1 MLLVYVWPNKSTL
14 CWRIKKGLS
23 LSTLLCY
30 KWLVPS
36 RISNIQL
43 CWNIDNKDFLE
54 KEEGVFFAFDIK
66 YQLFL
71 FGSYWQHRWPVFV
84 LFQKL
89 LQMWIKYQSMEDKD
103 RDKFLD
109 SVWAIAKISSSTDQV
124 NQLVTG
130 LVKKVRVIYV
140 TKSCPSVCNVLY
152 NIIMLKLV
160 QKDSVFT

>member
-1 MLLVYVWPNKSTL
+1 M
-14 CWRIKKGLS
+14 
-23 LSTLLCY
+23 
-30 KWLVPS
+30 LVPS
-36 RISNIQL
+36 NISNIQL
-43 CWNIDNKDFLE
+43 CWNIDNRDFLG
-54 KEEGVFFAFDIK
+54 EGGCIFAFDVK

-71 FGSYWQHRWPVFV
+71 FGSYWQYTGRWPVFV

-130 LVKKVRVIYV
+130 LVKKVSVILV

-152 NIIMLKLV
+152 NIIILKLV
-160 QKDSVFT
+160 QKDSVLI

>member
-1 MLLVYVWPNKSTL
+1 M
-14 CWRIKKGLS
+14 
-23 LSTLLCY
+23 
-30 KWLVPS
+30 
-36 RISNIQL
+36 
-43 CWNIDNKDFLE
+43 
-54 KEEGVFFAFDIK
+54 
-66 YQLFL
+66 
-71 FGSYWQHRWPVFV
+71 FV

-130 LVKKVRVIYV
+130 LVKKVSVILV
-140 TKSCPSVCNVLY
+140 TKSCPSICNMLY
-152 NIIMLKLV
+152 NIILLKLV